1 MRDPAPAR
9 TGPLRRW
16 WPLGAAVLVG
26 TVAGLAFS
34 LVREPVYTAD
44 AYVVAVPADRSDTA
58 QAVNFA
64 QTYARVA
71 TQPEILALALDGA
84 SPEAAVAETGL
95 LPRGTAPGTGVPVDS
110 GALDGAPGGAP
121 GGAAFPESSV
131 ERLRRAVQA
140 SASPDAPLVAL
151 SASASGPHQ
160 AADRANAVATALIS
174 YANYQAVNTRVRL
187 VRFTKALP
195 PASPASP
202 PPAVGAAL
210 GATGGVLVGALVC
223 LTLPVRLPA
232 ACDRPR
238 TVPVRPVTRKV
249 TVRVRPAEREA
260 VPGEVRA

>member
-9 TGPLRRW
+9 TGLLRRW

-26 TVAGLAFS
+26 TLAGLAFS
-34 LVREPVYTAD
+34 LLKEPVYTAD

-71 TQPEILALALDGA
+71 TQPEILTLALDGA
-84 SPEAAVAETGL
+84 VSPPSSVPDPGL
-95 LPRGTAPGTGVPVDS
+95 LPPGTSPD
-110 GALDGAPGGAP
+110 PGGPPESSAP
-121 GGAAFPESSV
+121 GGAASPESSV

-140 SASPDAPLVAL
+140 SASPDAPLVGL
-151 SASASGPHQ
+151 SASAPGPRQ
-160 AADRANAVATALIS
+160 AADRANAVATALIT

-195 PASPASP
+195 PASPSSP

-223 LTLPVRLPA
+223 LTVPVRSSA
-232 ACDRPR
+232 ACGR
-238 TVPVRPVTRKV
+238 TRTAPARPVTRKV
-249 TVRVRPAEREA
+249 TVRVRPAERRA
-260 VPGEVRA
+260 ALGEVRA

>member
-1 MRDPAPAR
+1 MRDTAPAR
-9 TGPLRRW
+9 TGLLRRW

-26 TVAGLAFS
+26 TLAGLAFS

-58 QAVNFA
+58 RAVDFA

-71 TQPEILALALDGA
+71 TQPEILALALDDA
-84 SPEAAVAETGL
+84 SPPPGPDPGL
-95 LPRGTAPGTGVPVDS
+95 LPRGTSPDTGVP
-110 GALDGAPGGAP
+110 
-121 GGAAFPESSV
+121 AASVPESSV

-140 SASPDAPLVAL
+140 SASPDAPLVGL
-151 SASASGPHQ
+151 SASAPGPRQ
-160 AADRANAVATALIS
+160 AADRANAVATALIT

-195 PASPASP
+195 PASPSSP

-223 LTLPVRLPA
+223 LTVPA
-232 ACDRPR
+232 RSSASCGRPR
-238 TVPVRPVTRKV
+238 TAPARPATRKV

-260 VPGEVRA
+260 ALGEVRA

>member
-1 MRDPAPAR
+1 M
-9 TGPLRRW
+9 
-16 WPLGAAVLVG
+16 LVG
-26 TVAGLAFS
+26 TLAGLAFS
-34 LVREPVYTAD
+34 LLKEPVYTAD

-84 SPEAAVAETGL
+84 ASPSSSAPDLGL
-95 LPRGTAPGTGVPVDS
+95 LPRGTVPDTGVPAGS
-110 GALDGAPGGAP
+110 SAAGGAS
-121 GGAAFPESSV
+121 FPESSV

-140 SASPDAPLVAL
+140 SASPDAPLVGL
-151 SASASGPHQ
+151 SASAPGPRQ
-160 AADRANAVATALIS
+160 AADRANAVATALIT

-210 GATGGVLVGALVC
+210 G
-223 LTLPVRLPA
+223 R
-232 ACDRPR
+232 DR
-238 TVPVRPVTRKV
+238 
-249 TVRVRPAEREA
+249 A
-260 VPGEVRA
+260 